1 MGKLRDAARDYWA
14 AIFAFG
20 GAIIAAYNV
29 VDQLVKFGL
38 VTNHRIWITGLL
50 IFLLFGTIEIIRST
64 ANERKYKNNLPN
76 IVLEHPY
83 VDERAV
89 TIPGKEYPIVDS
101 SRTGSSS
108 AISPYERVP
117 KGVDRIEKYY
127 FAHAVFTNKPPAG
140 NARNCIPEIEFY
152 DEHMNRTPI
161 YGFYGRFGQERAQPD
176 KRDFAQLPKSQLR
189 VDIFANGDK
198 YELDLAMKHKQENF
212 CFAFN
217 DESYSAIE
225 YRRLDFK
232 LSGNKIFICV
242 HLRGENLKLPPFW
255 FELLNEGKDSDM
267 KIRKINAPKR

>member
-14 AIFAFG
+14 AAVAMG
-20 GAIIAAYNV
+20 GAFVAAYNI

-38 VTNHRIWITGLL
+38 VTNHRIWSIGLL
-50 IFLLFGTIEIIRST
+50 TFLLFGMIAIIKFA
-64 ANERKYKNNLPN
+64 ANDRKYKSNLPN
-76 IVLEHPY
+76 IVLEPPY

-89 TIPGKEYPIVDS
+89 TIPGKEYPLVDS
-101 SRTGSSS
+101 SRTGTPS
-108 AISPYERVP
+108 AISQYQSVS
-117 KGVDRIEKYY
+117 KSVDRIEKYY

-140 NARNCIPEIEFY
+140 NAMNCIPEIEFY
-152 DEHMNRTPI
+152 DEHMNRIPI

-176 KRDFAQLPKSQLR
+176 SRDFAQTPKSQLR
-189 VDIFANGDK
+189 VDILANGDT

-232 LSGNKIFICV
+232 LSGNRIFICI

-255 FELLNEGKDSDM
+255 FELLNEGKDGGM
-267 KIRKINAPKR
+267 KIRKMSAPKR

>member
-152 DEHMNRTPI
+152 DEHMNSL
-161 YGFYGRFGQERAQPD
+161 PD
-176 KRDFAQLPKSQLR
+176 HLDFA
-189 VDIFANGDK
+189 
-198 YELDLAMKHKQENF
+198 F
-212 CFAFN
+212 CKLVLGN
-217 DESYSAIE
+217 IYTGE
-225 YRRLDFK
+225 YNNTIK
-232 LSGNKIFICV
+232 
-242 HLRGENLKLPPFW
+242 GENGVNLA
-255 FELLNEGKDSDM
+255 
-267 KIRKINAPKR
+267 IRNIVKSTRQNGVICLVERDTMNFTSFLQNARLTPLRICRISRGDIGTFGRLTSSVSIVNYVVYLCKKYQEE